1 MKDKVRVAGGQGFWG
16 DLLTAPI
23 DQVRKGPIDYLMLD
37 YLAEV
42 TMSILQKQMNRD
54 PKAGY
59 ARDFVSL
66 MQEILPDCVEKNI
79 KVLSN
84 AGGVNVTG
92 CAEGIANVARELGLQ
107 GKVKIGVITGDDVL
121 DRLDEFIANGVA
133 INSMDDGT
141 PLAAIRDKVQ
151 SANVYLGAEAL
162 VEALAKGANVI
173 VGGRLT
179 DTGLTLAP
187 LMHEFGWSFEDWD
200 KVSAGTIAGHIIEC
214 GAQSSGGN
222 CQYEWQT
229 IPDMVNIGFPIIEAS
244 PNGEFVVTKHE
255 GTGGRVNI
263 QSVKEQLLYEMGD
276 PHEYITPDVVADFAS
291 IQLEAAGENRV
302 RVFGI
307 TGHPK
312 TDFYKVSIAYTGG
325 WKAVGT
331 LVYSWPDAF
340 EKAQAA
346 DKILRERLKNLG
358 LEFEVILTEYVG
370 VNATHGHL
378 AWNADTFV
386 RNGRNAATNDNEY
399 TAQDTHLSDEASL
412 TADKSVRVP
421 SDIPEVQFRIGVRGQ
436 NKADVER
443 FTKEIAP
450 LILTGP
456 PAVTGFAG
464 GRPKVEEI
472 MAYFPA
478 LIPKSL
484 IETKVDIVEA

>member
-1 MKDKVRVAGGQGFWG
+1 MTEKVIRVAGGQGFWG

-42 TMSILQKQMNRD
+42 TMSILQKQRARD
-54 PKAGY
+54 PEAGY

-84 AGGVNVTG
+84 AGGVNVAG
-92 CAEGIANVARELGLQ
+92 CAQKIRAAAAELGLS
-107 GKVKIGVITGDDVL
+107 GKVKIGMITGDDVL
-121 DRLDEFIANGVA
+121 SQLDKWIADGVE

-141 PLAAIRDKVQ
+141 PLSAIRDKVQ
-151 SANVYLGAEAL
+151 SANVYLGAAPL
-162 VEALAKGANVI
+162 VEALGLGANVL

-187 LMHEFGWSFEDWD
+187 LMHEFGWNFDDWD
-200 KVSAGTIAGHIIEC
+200 RVSAGTIAGHIIEC

-222 CQYEWQT
+222 CQYDWQN
-229 IPDMVNIGFPIIEAS
+229 IPDMANIGFPIVEAKAD
-244 PNGEFVVTKHE
+244 GTFIVTKHK
-255 GTGGRVNI
+255 GTGGRVNV
-263 QSVKEQLLYEMGD
+263 QSVTEQLLYEMGD
-276 PHEYITPDVVADFAS
+276 PKAYITPDVVADFSS
-291 IQLEAAGENRV
+291 IHVEPAGEDRV

-307 TGHPK
+307 KGGPA
-312 TDFYKVSIAYTGG
+312 TDFYKVSIAYSDG
-325 WKAVGT
+325 WKSVGT
-331 LVYSWPDAF
+331 LVYSWPDAL

-346 DKILRERLKNLG
+346 DKILRQRLENLG
-358 LEFEVILTEYVG
+358 LEFDVILTEFVG
-370 VNATHGHL
+370 VSATHGHL
-378 AWNADTFV
+378 ALNASAEGAVST
-386 RNGRNAATNDNEY
+386 
-399 TAQDTHLSDEASL
+399 
-412 TADKSVRVP
+412 
-421 SDIPEVQFRIGVRGQ
+421 SDIPEVQLRVAVRGH
-436 NKADVER
+436 NKAHVER

-456 PAVTGFAG
+456 PGVTGFAG

-472 MAYFPA
+472 MAYFPT

-484 IETKVDIVEA
+484 IKPEVSIVNT

>member
-1 MKDKVRVAGGQGFWG
+1 MKEKVRVAGGQGFWG
-16 DLLTAPI
+16 DLLTAPV

-42 TMSILQKQMNRD
+42 TMSILQKQRNRN
-54 PKAGY
+54 PEAGY
-59 ARDFVSL
+59 ARDFVEL
-66 MQEILPDCVEKNI
+66 LREILPDCVEKNI

-84 AGGVNVTG
+84 AGGVNVEG
-92 CAEGIANVARELGLQ
+92 CANAIATVARELGLQ

-121 DRLDEFIANGVA
+121 GKLDQWIADGVE

-141 PLAAIRDKVQ
+141 PLAAIRDQVQ

-162 VEALAKGANVI
+162 VDALNKGANVI

-187 LMHEFGWSFEDWD
+187 LMHEFGWSFDDWD

-222 CQYEWQT
+222 CQYDWQN
-229 IPDMVNIGFPIIEAS
+229 IPDMANIGFPIIEAS

-291 IQLEAAGENRV
+291 IQLEPAGDNRV
-302 RVFGI
+302 KVFGI

-312 TDFYKVSIAYTGG
+312 TDFYKVSVAYLGG
-325 WKAVGT
+325 YKSVGT
-331 LVYSWPDAF
+331 LVYSWPDAL
-340 EKAQAA
+340 EKAKAA
-346 DKILRERLKNLG
+346 DKILRRRLENLG
-358 LEFEVILTEYVG
+358 LTFDLILTEFVG

-378 AWNADTFV
+378 ALPKDEGSEV
-386 RNGRNAATNDNEY
+386 NGD
-399 TAQDTHLSDEASL
+399 ASSSSL
-412 TADKSVRVP
+412 IPHP
-421 SDIPEVQFRIGVRGQ
+421 SSLKDIPEVQLRIAVRGQ
-436 NKADVER
+436 SKADVER

-456 PAVTGFAG
+456 PSVTGFAG

-484 IETKVDIVEA
+484 IETKVEIVEA